1 MEKYAVSAERLRK
14 PRFRPR
20 WTHMIPEIEGRIPLS
35 YRREASALFHNSL
48 GEVRIFGHDYLF
60 EPESCATF
68 LAHMA
73 DPAYPS
79 GSFLRQG
86 ISGLEFDNKGIYL
99 ASVTKSG
106 CLTVHDFETL
116 YCAIYGPTPSQL
128 VNEAKDLVHI
138 SKDHE
143 LDSIRWNPNDQH
155 EVVCASRQNNNI
167 LLFDITYISP
177 DPVQVLCCKRHT
189 NELSNGLSDVLFDSA
204 NKSRLFAS
212 CLDGNVYVLDTRSS
226 NSQCLML
233 TTDPRRE
240 INSIA
245 LYLQDR
251 VVLGAGKRGLI
262 HSWDLRGGRQSH
274 AFQSHN
280 QSSIYPLLSIKVSA
294 ELEKISS
301 LKAQTHI
308 VPKEIH
314 SININPS
321 CSDQL
326 AFHMVDGWS
335 GVLDLRNVVVTHVHC
350 PPADLDGTDISTHSI
365 MRRPAWLPTSSI
377 YTVGSVSDKG
387 LYLLDFFPRKDSAC
401 HVDFNPEAR
410 SNSQECSRI
419 LENKHIPVSQNILV
433 CAVHPLNNTIIAGTK
448 QSCLMMISPKHKADN
463 GD

>member
-1 MEKYAVSAERLRK
+1 MEKYAVSAEPLRK

-48 GEVRIFGHDYLF
+48 GEAFGQFMYITNRI
-60 EPESCATF
+60 TF
-68 LAHMA
+68 SQLAHMA

-79 GSFLRQG
+79 GSF
-86 ISGLEFDNKGIYL
+86 GIYL

-116 YCAIYGPTPSQL
+116 YCAIYGPTPCQL

-138 SKDHE
+138 SKGHE

-177 DPVQVLCCKRHT
+177 DPVQV
-189 NELSNGLSDVLFDSA
+189 
-204 NKSRLFAS
+204 
-212 CLDGNVYVLDTRSS
+212 
-226 NSQCLML
+226 
-233 TTDPRRE
+233 
-240 INSIA
+240 
-245 LYLQDR
+245 
-251 VVLGAGKRGLI
+251 VLGAGKRGLI

-280 QSSIYPLLSIKVSA
+280 QVRIKYVSA

-350 PPADLDGTDISTHSI
+350 PPADSDGTDISTHSI
-365 MRRPAWLPTSSI
+365 MRRPAWFPTSSI
-377 YTVGSVSDKG
+377 YAVGSVSDKG

-448 QSCLMMISPKHKADN
+448 VNNLRNKK
-463 GD
+463 

>member
-14 PRFRPR
+14 PRF
-20 WTHMIPEIEGRIPLS
+20 
-35 YRREASALFHNSL
+35 
-48 GEVRIFGHDYLF
+48 
-60 EPESCATF
+60 
-68 LAHMA
+68 
-73 DPAYPS
+73 
-79 GSFLRQG
+79 RQG

-177 DPVQVLCCKRHT
+177 DPVQ
-189 NELSNGLSDVLFDSA
+189 
-204 NKSRLFAS
+204 
-212 CLDGNVYVLDTRSS
+212 
-226 NSQCLML
+226 
-233 TTDPRRE
+233 
-240 INSIA
+240 
-245 LYLQDR
+245 
-251 VVLGAGKRGLI
+251 
-262 HSWDLRGGRQSH
+262 
-274 AFQSHN
+274 
-280 QSSIYPLLSIKVSA
+280 SSIYPLLSIKVSA

-350 PPADLDGTDISTHSI
+350 PPAD
-365 MRRPAWLPTSSI
+365 
-377 YTVGSVSDKG
+377 
-387 LYLLDFFPRKDSAC
+387 F
-401 HVDFNPEAR
+401 PEAR